1 MSIDKPIYDKR
12 KLKYLNGNVIDI
24 HDLLQD
30 DWFKIKEKLEQE
42 TDDEKETKKRKEIK
56 VASYIPEIDNAI
68 IAMEYWEDAWLSSP
82 YKDRFKNAYDYM
94 QWSLQEEDQPFSK
107 GGLVTLM
114 RLNKY
119 A

>member
-1 MSIDKPIYDKR
+1 MSIEKPIYDKR
-12 KLKYLNGNVIDI
+12 DLKRLNGNVIDI
-24 HDLLQD
+24 TPLLKD
-30 DWFKIKEKLEQE
+30 EWWKIKEEE
-42 TDDEKETKKRKEIK
+42 TNGKEETKKRKEIK

-114 RLNKY
+114 RLNNY

>member
-1 MSIDKPIYDKR
+1 MSIYKPIYDKR

-56 VASYIPEIDNAI
+56 VASYEPEIDNPIMAL
-68 IAMEYWEDAWLSSP
+68 EFWHERWLAHP
-82 YKDRFKNAYDYM
+82 LRHKFKTLKDFISYSM
-94 QWSLQEEDQPFSK
+94 SEEDQPFSE
-107 GGLVTLM
+107 GGLVSLL
-114 RLNKY
+114 RLNR
-119 A
+119 